1 MIRMHNNPS
10 GHVIADFKGRL
21 MLIDTGAANTCYDEC
36 EGVRVDELSRLLGH
50 PLDGVLGMDELK
62 GEVLLLTR
70 ARGQGYAAAPKQ
82 QGAPLVYVHGIPCVD
97 IRINEVACRAA
108 IKTAVTASYIS
119 DRLISTDSYTRTV
132 HDVHPRGGSYLARM
146 SVNYFSISDKNF
158 FAEAAELP
166 AAFSA
171 LSQTGIDAV
180 LGMDLLNRFDMIM
193 DFAENRLHL
202 VST

>member
-21 MLIDTGAANTCYDEC
+21 MLIDTGALKTCYDEC
-36 EGVRVDELSRLLGH
+36 QGVRVDELSRLLGQ
-50 PLDGVLGMDELK
+50 PLDGVLGMDDLK

-70 ARGQGYAAAPKQ
+70 GRRQVDAAAPKQ
-82 QGAPLVYVHGIPCVD
+82 EGAPLIYVDGIPCVD

-119 DRLISTDSYTRTV
+119 DRLISADSYTRTV

-166 AAFSA
+166 DVFSD
-171 LSQTGIDAV
+171 LSKAGIDAV

-202 VST
+202 VSS